1 MKKLLLVLAVAFVG
15 VLGAQN
21 IAHYSS
27 QKVLVEYTKA
37 KQATSDI
44 EQFQNTL
51 VAEIQIMQTTLE
63 EQYRKLQQE
72 GAAMSEW
79 EREHLSS
86 SVQDLNQR
94 VQMASQQVQEQ
105 VYNKQTELFEPIY
118 IEIEAALKAIAEAKK
133 YDFIL
138 DLSGSRGIYSKAAL
152 DVTDQVIAK
161 LGGSTSA
168 N

>member
-1 MKKLLLVLAVAFVG
+1 MKKLLLVITVAFVG

-21 IAHYSS
+21 IAHYNS
-27 QKVLVEYTKA
+27 QKVLAEYTKA

-51 VAEIQIMQTTLE
+51 VAEIQTMQTTLE

-72 GAAMSEW
+72 GAAMSDW

-133 YDFIL
+133 YDFVL
-138 DLSGSRGIYSKAAL
+138 DLSGSRGIYSKPAL
-152 DVTDQVIAK
+152 DVTDQVITK

>member
-21 IAHYSS
+21 TAHYSS
-27 QKVLVEYTKA
+27 QKVLAEYTKA

-51 VAEIQIMQTTLE
+51 VAEIQTMQTTLE

-138 DLSGSRGIYSKAAL
+138 DLSGSRGIYSKPAL

-161 LGGSTSA
+161 LGGSSSA

>member
-1 MKKLLLVLAVAFVG
+1 
-15 VLGAQN
+15 
-21 IAHYSS
+21 
-27 QKVLVEYTKA
+27 
-37 KQATSDI
+37 
-44 EQFQNTL
+44 
-51 VAEIQIMQTTLE
+51 
-63 EQYRKLQQE
+63 
-72 GAAMSEW
+72 
-79 EREHLSS
+79 
-86 SVQDLNQR
+86 
-94 VQMASQQVQEQ
+94 MASQQVQEQ